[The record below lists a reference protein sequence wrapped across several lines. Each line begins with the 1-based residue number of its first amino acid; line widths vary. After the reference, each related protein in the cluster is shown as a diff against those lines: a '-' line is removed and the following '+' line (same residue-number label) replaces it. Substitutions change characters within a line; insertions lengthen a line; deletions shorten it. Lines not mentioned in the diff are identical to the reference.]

1 VRQVKGCPPRSPL
14 RPDSAWHNEGD
25 DAGAPEHIAI
35 GVDNFDIG
43 HFSAKSITVSRPN
56 YAHDT
61 DMRFFGVLSSSSL
74 QSGLLIFRTSALTDP
89 VPQSARRPRRE
100 GVRPAAPACRIA
112 TDLQNV
118 TPYGVMCV
126 WIT

>member
-1 VRQVKGCPPRSPL
+1 MRQVKGCPPRSPL

-35 GVDNFDIG
+35 GVGNFDIG

-74 QSGLLIFRTSALTDP
+74 QSGLLIFRTSARQQIPFHNQLADL
-89 VPQSARRPRRE
+89 
-100 GVRPAAPACRIA
+100 GVKAF
-112 TDLQNV
+112 DLPLRLAV
-118 TPYGVMCV
+118 SPPTCKTLHPMV
-126 WIT
+126 